1 MIVFLLFVVSR
12 LPLWGEGLLPFRY
25 SEAFYPSVILRLAE
39 ESNPFRSFADAQDD
53 RKKLSALRVAV
64 SRLPL
69 GGKLS
74 ALRTDEGNNL
84 PCPSSVAYAT
94 PSPTGEGLLP
104 FRYSE
109 AFYPFVILRL
119 AEESNP
125 FRSFADAQDDND
137 TLNFAQDDS
146 NVLKQQKKCGSR
158 KRVTP
163 LQDTISLR
171 LPHQN
176 KTFANCY
183 VLMDKAYVKEA
194 N

>member
-1 MIVFLLFVVSR
+1 MIMGISFFMFGKFFVFCFNVIVFYCLLFQ
-12 LPLWGEGLLPFRY
+12 GFPFGG
-25 SEAFYPSVILRLAE
+25 
-39 ESNPFRSFADAQDD
+39 
-53 RKKLSALRVAV
+53 KLSALRVAV

-94 PSPTGEGLLP
+94 PSPTGEG
-104 FRYSE
+104 F
-109 AFYPFVILRL
+109 
-119 AEESNP
+119 
-125 FRSFADAQDDND
+125 
-137 TLNFAQDDS
+137 
-146 NVLKQQKKCGSR
+146 LKQQKKCGSR